1 MKIVGPKGLEGL
13 WAIEWEWQIRVTNM
27 RCVQGYGI

>member
-1 MKIVGPKGLEGL
+1 MKIVGVTGFRGLRVLG
-13 WAIEWEWQIRVTNM
+13 WTWHIRVTNM